1 MKQTA
6 KVTRSKRGSL
16 SIMESILLSLKEG
29 PMLKTHIT
37 YESKIDSRAIM
48 KYLPHL
54 AEMHL
59 IRQKS
64 SGEYEITRKGLQFL
78 KNYAQMKKIDAMC

>member
-1 MKQTA
+1 MKQIA
-6 KVTRSKRGSL
+6 KLTRSKRGSL
-16 SIMESILLSLKEG
+16 SIMDSILLSLKER
-29 PMLKTHIT
+29 PLLKTHIT

-64 SGEYEITRKGLQFL
+64 SGEYEITEKGLEFL
-78 KNYAQMKKIDAMC
+78 KDYAKLKIFDVA

>member
-16 SIMESILLSLKEG
+16 GIMESILLSLKEG

-37 YESKIDSRAIM
+37 YESKLDSRTIGRYHPLLVNM
-48 KYLPHL
+48 N
-54 AEMHL
+54 L
-59 IRQKS
+59 IIQKS
-64 SGEYEITRKGLQFL
+64 SGEYEITKQGLEFL
-78 KNYAQMKKIDAMC
+78 RNYAKMKKFDVG

>member
-6 KVTRSKRGSL
+6 KLTRSKRGSL
-16 SIMESILLSLKEG
+16 SIMDSILLSLKEH
-29 PMLKTHIT
+29 PLLKTHIT

-64 SGEYEITRKGLQFL
+64 SGEYEITGKGLEFL
-78 KNYAQMKKIDAMC
+78 KDYAKLKIFDVA